1 MEVVKQRTENQLM
14 NDCKMKRDFKEKREQ
29 KEMHKL
35 ALRMVISEDPELR
48 ALVEIQN
55 LEVLEKAE
63 ILNELGNLAHKKRGR
78 KPRRN
83 SSLDPNLFEGNL
95 IFPHQRE
102 SVINSIVK

>member
-14 NDCKMKRDFKEKREQ
+14 NDCKMKRDFKEKRDQ

-63 ILNELGNLAHKKRGR
+63 ILNELRMSM
-78 KPRRN
+78 
-83 SSLDPNLFEGNL
+83 SSLSTELYNNIFSNKKFLKSSIHLFSSE
-95 IFPHQRE
+95 
-102 SVINSIVK
+102 